1 MERCLKCKKHGL
13 FFQRKYSPI
22 ESIVGAS
29 EAPVWIIGLNPKG
42 DEGHNDENDIIQLRE
57 YFQSKSVH
65 RYFSVFK
72 QVSPGLH
79 KLLGHPNGVAHTD
92 LVKCYSNNFP
102 PKTIQKGSEKE
113 IVANCSEYLKQ
124 QIETHKPKIII
135 CNGTPV
141 SRELCELYPPPESK
155 QNPTSYRVQNGK
167 HDFAVVLSG
176 FIGRGMDRYAKLRL
190 GQEIKKYFEL
200 YGINPMP
207 EIEDYDIKGSDTAER
222 KKPVARENRA
232 MRSSNPLRNDDVTHF
247 VRKVALLATDGLPD
261 DIKPDGKS
269 QYAAHKQGHRY
280 YHLWYSRQPWKNWQL
295 FYKIEI
301 EPDPSRDTKFC
312 NNALVAI
319 RYSFDKQGKI
329 GDLSVGES
337 ESLKNILDNLDIQ
350 KGQRLDHR
358 GRQGRIVQV
367 DFGSNEL
374 NGDFAE
380 TLADTLRR
388 FIEVVTPAVDN
399 FMDERNEEDTD
410 TIRLPA
416 IPLTLTMKFVDKH
429 NEEDA

>member
-1 MERCLKCKKHGL
+1 MISNRMAKANMQHTSKATATTTYGI
-13 FFQRKYSPI
+13 Q
-22 ESIVGAS
+22 G
-29 EAPVWIIGLNPKG
+29 NPGKTG
-42 DEGHNDENDIIQLRE
+42 NCSTK
-57 YFQSKSVH
+57 SKS
-65 RYFSVFK
+65 S
-72 QVSPGLH
+72 LT
-79 KLLGHPNGVAHTD
+79 HPWT
-92 LVKCYSNNFP
+92 
-102 PKTIQKGSEKE
+102 
-113 IVANCSEYLKQ
+113 
-124 QIETHKPKIII
+124 
-135 CNGTPV
+135 
-141 SRELCELYPPPESK
+141 
-155 QNPTSYRVQNGK
+155 QNSATMHSY
-167 HDFAVVLSG
+167 
-176 FIGRGMDRYAKLRL
+176 
-190 GQEIKKYFEL
+190 
-200 YGINPMP
+200 
-207 EIEDYDIKGSDTAER
+207 
-222 KKPVARENRA
+222 
-232 MRSSNPLRNDDVTHF
+232 
-247 VRKVALLATDGLPD
+247 
-261 DIKPDGKS
+261 
-269 QYAAHKQGHRY
+269 
-280 YHLWYSRQPWKNWQL
+280 
-295 FYKIEI
+295 
-301 EPDPSRDTKFC
+301 
-312 NNALVAI
+312 AI